1 MIYVNLLTETN
12 VTFILASAFF
22 IAIMQGVFQLTKT
35 TEKMGDD
42 IK

>member
-1 MIYVNLLTETN
+1 MTTILTEEN
-12 VTFILASAFF
+12 ITFVLAAAFFVCILA
-22 IAIMQGVFQLTKT
+22 GVFQLAKT

>member
-1 MIYVNLLTETN
+1 MIYVNLITETN
-12 VTFILASAFF
+12 VTFVLAAAFF
-22 IAIMQGVFQLTKT
+22 VCIMQGVFQLTKT